1 MSEPVKPATDSA
13 TMDTTT
19 RLAQAEQRARIALA
33 AAAAMLVAG
42 VVLMAAILPAE
53 YGVDP
58 LGTGKAL
65 GLTSL
70 AQANEP
76 EAGGA
81 AASGEA
87 AAPPE
92 SLEPV
97 RPGANNTQTVP
108 LKQDTVLFELGP
120 REGIEYKY
128 RMEKGASMVYSWTS
142 TGRVNFDFHGEPR
155 GAPQGYAESYQMG
168 EGDKASGSFF
178 APTPGIHGWFWE
190 NLTNNPITVK
200 LTSTGFYESGIE
212 FSAKGQTPHSLPNR

>member
-1 MSEPVKPATDSA
+1 MSE
-13 TMDTTT
+13 DTTT

-58 LGTGKAL
+58 LGSGKAL

-76 EAGGA
+76 EAA
-81 AASGEA
+81 AAGGEA
-87 AAPPE
+87 AASPE

-97 RPGANNTQTVP
+97 RPGANNLQKVP
-108 LKQDTVLFELGP
+108 LKQDTRVFELGP

-168 EGDKASGSFF
+168 EGQSASGSFF

-200 LTSTGFYESGIE
+200 LTSTGFYEGAIE
-212 FSAKGQTPHSLPNR
+212 FTAKGQTPHDLPAR

>member
-1 MSEPVKPATDSA
+1 MTD
-13 TMDTTT
+13 DTTT

-58 LGTGKAL
+58 LGSGKAL

-76 EAGGA
+76 EAGA
-81 AASGEA
+81 AAAGGEA
-87 AAPPE
+87 AASPE

-97 RPGANNTQTVP
+97 RPGANNLQKVP
-108 LKQDTVLFELGP
+108 LKQDTRVFELGP

-168 EGDKASGSFF
+168 EGQSASGSFF

-200 LTSTGFYESGIE
+200 LTSTGFYEGAIE
-212 FSAKGQTPHSLPNR
+212 FNANGQTPHDLPAR

>member
-1 MSEPVKPATDSA
+1 MTDAT
-13 TMDTTT
+13 TDTTT

-58 LGTGKAL
+58 LGSGKAL

-76 EAGGA
+76 EAGA
-81 AASGEA
+81 APAGEA
-87 AAPPE
+87 AASPE

-97 RPGANNTQTVP
+97 RPGANNAQTVP
-108 LKQDTVLFELGP
+108 LKQDTVTFTLAP

-128 RMEKGASMVYSWTS
+128 RMEKGARMVYSWTT

-168 EGDKASGSFF
+168 EGEKASGSFF

-190 NLTNNPITVK
+190 NLTNKEITVT
-200 LTSTGFYESGIE
+200 LTSTGFYEGAIE
-212 FSAKGQTPHSLPNR
+212 FSAKGQTPHSLSNR

>member
-1 MSEPVKPATDSA
+1 MSDSQTDHTA
-13 TMDTTT
+13 A
-19 RLAQAEQRARIALA
+19 RLAAAEQRARIALA

-58 LGTGKAL
+58 LGSGKAL

-81 AASGEA
+81 AAGGEA
-87 AAPPE
+87 AASPE

-97 RPGANNTQTVP
+97 RPGANNAQTVP
-108 LKQDTVLFELGP
+108 LKQDTRIFEIGP

-200 LTSTGFYESGIE
+200 LTSTGFYEGAIE
-212 FSAKGQTPHSLPNR
+212 FSAKGQTPYDLPAR

>member
-1 MSEPVKPATDSA
+1 MSD
-13 TMDTTT
+13 DTTT
-19 RLAQAEQRARIALA
+19 RLALAEQRARIALA

-58 LGTGKAL
+58 LGTGQML

-70 AQANEP
+70 AQANET
-76 EAGGA
+76 AGDGA
-81 AASGEA
+81 AASA
-87 AAPPE
+87 AATPE

-97 RPGANNTQTVP
+97 RPGANNPQTVV
-108 LKQDTVLFELGP
+108 LRQDTKTFELGP
-120 REGIEYKY
+120 REGMEYKY

-190 NLTNNPITVK
+190 NLTDNPITVK
-200 LTSTGFYESGIE
+200 LTSTGFYESAIQ
-212 FSAKGQTPHSLPNR
+212 FSAEGQKPQDLPAR